1 MEKIIV
7 VVGYFPKSRVY
18 MAKIVRGDIWAKT
31 WKDKWT
37 ADGGTVAVG
46 KMFYTSG
53 KREEAY
59 NTLNTKLIKEIKEK
73 NN

>member
-1 MEKIIV
+1 
-7 VVGYFPKSRVY
+7 
-18 MAKIVRGDIWAKT
+18 MAKIVRGDVWAQT

-53 KREEAY
+53 RREEAY
-59 NTLNTKLIKEIKEK
+59 NTLKTKLIKEIKEK

>member
-1 MEKIIV
+1 MERIII

-18 MAKIVRGDIWAKT
+18 MAKIVRGDIRAQA
-31 WKDKWT
+31 WKDQWT
-37 ADGGTVAVG
+37 ADGGIVVVG

-59 NTLNTKLIKEIKEK
+59 KTLKTKLIKEIKEK

>member
-1 MEKIIV
+1 MERIIV

-18 MAKIVRGDIWAKT
+18 MAKIVRGDTWAQS
-31 WKDKWT
+31 WKDQWT
-37 ADGGTVAVG
+37 TDGGIVAVG

-59 NTLNTKLIKEIKEK
+59 KTLKAKLIKEIKEK

>member
-1 MEKIIV
+1 MERIIV

-18 MAKIVRGDIWAKT
+18 MAKIVHGDMRAQA
-31 WKDKWT
+31 WKDQWT
-37 ADGGTVAVG
+37 VDGGTVAVG

-59 NTLNTKLIKEIKEK
+59 KTLKTKLIKEIKEK

>member
-1 MEKIIV
+1 MERIIV

-18 MAKIVRGDIWAKT
+18 MAKIVRGDIRAQA
-31 WKDKWT
+31 WKDQWI
-37 ADGGTVAVG
+37 ADGGIVVVG

-59 NTLNTKLIKEIKEK
+59 KTLKTKLIKEIKEK

>member
-1 MEKIIV
+1 MERIIV

-18 MAKIVRGDIWAKT
+18 MAKIVRGDVWAQV
-31 WKDKWT
+31 WKDQWT

-59 NTLNTKLIKEIKEK
+59 KALKTKLIKEIKEK